1 MTIYTKLFTPSYFRT
16 FSALFKMCLCYQGR
30 RVPLRFTLAPGF
42 HISRL
47 WRFIATFCAMPPAIP
62 QLLNSST
69 PQLLNSSTPQLL
81 NSSTPQ
87 LLNSSTPQLLNSSTP
102 QLLNSSTPQLLNSST
117 PQLLNSSTPQ
127 LLTSS
132 TPQLALHKKSPV
144 IARCGFAAR
153 CEARLCLARSFR
165 KKIWGYAPGAAF
177 GQKLR
182 TQALMRRATGA
193 EYDSQGQAPNNVR
206 RVAPGKRAPDRAWC
220 Y

>member
-1 MTIYTKLFTPSYFRT
+1 MSLLPGATRSAALHACPWLSYFAPL
-16 FSALFKMCLCYQGR
+16 ALHSDFLCN
-30 RVPLRFTLAPGF
+30 APGY
-42 HISRL
+42 
-47 WRFIATFCAMPPAIP
+47 
-62 QLLNSST
+62 SST

-102 QLLNSSTPQLLNSST
+102 QLD
-117 PQLLNSSTPQ
+117 
-127 LLTSS
+127 
-132 TPQLALHKKSPV
+132 LHKKSPV

-182 TQALMRRATGA
+182 APDLMRRAT
-193 EYDSQGQAPNNVR
+193 
-206 RVAPGKRAPDRAWC
+206 APGKRAQWP
-220 Y
+220 